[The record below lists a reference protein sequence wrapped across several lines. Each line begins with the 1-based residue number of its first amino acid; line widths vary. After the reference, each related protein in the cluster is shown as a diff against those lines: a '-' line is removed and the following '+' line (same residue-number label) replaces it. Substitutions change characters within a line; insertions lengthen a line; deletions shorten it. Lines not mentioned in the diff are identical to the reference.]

1 MNANELADEAQKQSG
16 LIYLVTEKQVAQQLE
31 QMLKNYATMLRQ
43 QQAENKKL
51 KDFVKPILASGDECV
66 GDWVGDELQD
76 LAVKT
81 GLYIEKVM
89 TEPCNKD
96 KEEFVA
102 CPCREYHYDDE
113 SWVCYRIEE
122 FLLEDKE

>member
-1 MNANELADEAQKQSG
+1 MNANELADKIEDARNETDFQKWAGQ
-16 LIYLVTEKQVAQQLE
+16 APD
-31 QMLKNYATMLRQ
+31 MLRQ

-66 GDWVGDELQD
+66 GDWGGDELQD

-81 GLYIEKVM
+81 GLYIEKIM

>member
-1 MNANELADEAQKQSG
+1 MNANDLIEFQEDKASEARANGFSDVRFMQ
-16 LIYLVTEKQVAQQLE
+16 TD
-31 QMLKNYATMLRQ
+31 TMLRQ
-43 QQAENKKL
+43 LQAENKKL

-66 GDWVGDELQD
+66 GDWGGDELQD

-113 SWVCYRIEE
+113 SWVCYRISE
-122 FLLEDKE
+122 FLTEETDK